1 MHFGIFLCHVVGVV
15 STKVIVTYKVFFVV
29 SIIIYKSSNER
40 NKCATCIIRLSSHRL
55 LYARNFFFEKLVKKY
70 DFANS
75 TAPLVF
81 VCANETAAEN
91 GETRDD
97 DTTLHF
103 NYAFLYPMQGEDHMP
118 QLCTKSLNILTF
130 RKQIRVL

>member
-1 MHFGIFLCHVVGVV
+1 M
-15 STKVIVTYKVFFVV
+15 K
-29 SIIIYKSSNER
+29 N
-40 NKCATCIIRLSSHRL
+40 
-55 LYARNFFFEKLVKKY
+55 Y

-81 VCANETAAEN
+81 VCANETAEN

-103 NYAFLYPMQGEDHMP
+103 DYAFLFLPHAGRRSYAGSVPIVTLYFDFSKADLSSIGKMSNLQAIM
-118 QLCTKSLNILTF
+118 
-130 RKQIRVL
+130 